1 MDCNS
6 LRFLCIVLA
15 TRHQL
20 IYLPGLCYY
29 GKDISR
35 ESHKQR
41 NPKAVPADPAAS
53 RWVLEHYP
61 PSSGKWTWHWN
72 SFEFFFVCLFD
83 WSIGWFFF
91 VFCLLVLLCGCDFF
105 SFFSSFFPKLFLSDC
120 ILHSSPVSNMCSQ
133 YFPLQNAVG
142 FVKLR
147 NLFNP
152 NRQRS
157 L

>member
-72 SFEFFFVCLFD
+72 SFKFLFVCLFD
-83 WSIGWFFF
+83 WSIGFLVF
-91 VFCLLVLLCGCDFF
+91 VCLFCFVAVVF
-105 SFFSSFFPKLFLSDC
+105 SLFSAPSSPNYFSQT

-133 YFPLQNAVG
+133 YSPLQNAVG